1 MSTSKM
7 TLIGLYNYDST
18 VFDSLNFDRVDKDVL
33 VNSILQNGGEFEVV
47 YSNLEFLKYMIKT
60 WCKKWEWTV
69 GKWVNAIAL
78 EYNPIENYDRIEE
91 WTDNNNR
98 NNTNTSTGNGG
109 NDTKN
114 FSEENQET
122 GKSAFDSADY
132 AKDTKLHNANNS
144 EIKNLYNSNTT
155 VTGNETE
162 DNKHSGRVH
171 GNIGLTS
178 SQKMLSEELQIAKF
192 NLYNNI
198 ADLFIKE
205 FCIKVYL

>member
-18 VFDSLNFDRVDKDVL
+18 VFDSLNFNGVDKDVL
-33 VNSILQNGGEFEVV
+33 VNSILQNGGEFEVL

-69 GKWVNAIAL
+69 EKWVNVISI

-91 WTDNNNR
+91 WYDNNTKNNR
-98 NNTNTSTGNGG
+98 SLSVGNGG
-109 NDTKN
+109 NNTTT

-132 AKDTKLHNANNS
+132 VKDTKLHNESNNGT
-144 EIKNLYNSNTT
+144 ENLYNSNMSL
-155 VTGNETE
+155 TGNEIE
-162 DNKHSGRVH
+162 NNKHNGRVH
-171 GNIGLTS
+171 GNIGITS
-178 SQKMLSEELQIAKF
+178 SQKMLSEEVQIAKF
-192 NLYNNI
+192 NLYNKI
-198 ADLFIKE
+198 ADLFINE
-205 FCIKVYL
+205 FCIRVYL